1 MSLSLA
7 DLEKE
12 AVQLPLE
19 ERARLISSL
28 IASMEPPD
36 DGDLEAAWEQE
47 IEARSAAFHRGEAET
62 VPAAEALARA
72 RRKLR

>member
-12 AVQLPLE
+12 AAQLPLE

-28 IASMEPPD
+28 ITSLESSD
-36 DGDLEAAWEQE
+36 EGDIEAAWEKE
-47 IEARSAAFHRGEAET
+47 IEARSAAFHRGEAKT

-72 RRKLR
+72 RHKLR